1 MTSNSPLPLD
11 LDRAAATLN
20 VCAVGHS
27 IQYHETLPSTM
38 PVAHTLA
45 LRPDI
50 RSGAVVLAGQQTAG
64 RGRMQRRWESL
75 PGRSLLLSVLL
86 RKNQL
91 PEQVLQ
97 LPMIAGL
104 AVLRS
109 VISTG
114 VPRGRVGLKWPNDLV
129 IGDSWE
135 NARKVAGVLIE
146 SSSQGAETS
155 YAVVG
160 VGVNANHSVEDLPQI
175 EPPSLPPTSLA
186 LELGEVV
193 DCTDL
198 LIAFC
203 RNMADLLTLP
213 SPMLAAAWSSALWN
227 LHRQVTVTLPEGS
240 HLSGTA
246 LGVNEQGSLIVEHDG
261 RTTIVSAGDV
271 SIRTSG

>member
-1 MTSNSPLPLD
+1 M
-11 LDRAAATLN
+11 
-20 VCAVGHS
+20 
-27 IQYHETLPSTM
+27 
-38 PVAHTLA
+38 
-45 LRPDI
+45 
-50 RSGAVVLAGQQTAG
+50 
-64 RGRMQRRWESL
+64 
-75 PGRSLLLSVLL
+75 L

-104 AVLRS
+104 AVMRA

-114 VPRGRVGLKWPNDLV
+114 MPRGRVGLKWPNDLV

-135 NARKVAGVLIE
+135 NAHKVAGVLIE
-146 SSSQGAETS
+146 SSSQGAQTS

-160 VGVNANHSVEDLPQI
+160 VGINVNHSVEELPQI

-186 LELGEVV
+186 LELGSVV

-203 RNMADLLTLP
+203 RHMADLLTLP

-227 LHRQVTVTLPEGS
+227 LHRQVTVTLPEGG
-240 HLSGTA
+240 HLFGTA
-246 LGVNEQGSLIVEHDG
+246 LGVNEHGSLIVEHDG
-261 RTTIVSAGDV
+261 RTTIVSTGDI
-271 SIRTSG
+271 SIRPSG